1 MPHADVILSELTG
14 LSRLHAR
21 QKAGDLLTKP
31 FTFRGKSLS
40 LNFATSAAGQLRV
53 EIQDAS
59 GRPLPGFT
67 LADSDE
73 LFGDTLDRAVT
84 WKSSNDVSGLAGK
97 PIRLHVVMSDAD
109 LFSLQFVEPTRTAS
123 P

>member
-1 MPHADVILSELTG
+1 MA
-14 LSRLHAR
+14 LHAR
-21 QKAGDLLTKP
+21 QKEGDLVTKP
-31 FTFRGKSLS
+31 FTFQGKSLS
-40 LNFATSAAGQLRV
+40 LNFATSAAGRLHV
-53 EIQDAS
+53 EIQDTS

-73 LFGDTLDRAVT
+73 LFGDTLDLAVT
-84 WKSSNDVSGLAGK
+84 WKGSSDVSGLAGK

-109 LFSLQFVEPTRTAS
+109 LFSLQFVDQARTVS